1 MAITV
6 SSIQNPTVK
15 EIRSLYTKKG
25 RRDAGLTVVEGVHPL
40 EEVLLAGW
48 PVATVLYTERFA
60 DTPEGA
66 DLVARLMAAGA
77 WTIAV
82 EENVL
87 ERVAETETP
96 QGILGTVAPRFQSV
110 TDLARGGA
118 AHGPAHG
125 KAAGATGAVGVPVR
139 GPAHGPAHGK
149 AAGAA
154 GHVAGGLLLVC
165 DGLQDPGNL
174 GTLWRAAHAFGAR
187 GLILTS
193 NTVEPFSPKVIRA
206 ASGSVFHLPV
216 AVEPDPAVA
225 LAALRQAGVKVA
237 VADSARGDA
246 PDRQK
251 LTGALAMVIGSEA
264 AGPAE
269 VWLRGAEM
277 RLRVPMPGRAESLN
291 AGVAG
296 SILLYEVARQHSAEL
311 RQM

>member
-1 MAITV
+1 MALTV

-60 DTPEGA
+60 NTPEGA

-118 AHGPAHG
+118 AHGPVRG
-125 KAAGATGAVGVPVR
+125 PVR
-139 GPAHGPAHGK
+139 VPAHGPAHGK

-154 GHVAGGLLLVC
+154 GANAAGGLLLVC

-206 ASGSVFHLPV
+206 ASGSVFHLAV

-225 LAALRQAGVKVA
+225 LAALRQAGVTVA

-251 LTGALAMVIGSEA
+251 LTGALALVIGSEA